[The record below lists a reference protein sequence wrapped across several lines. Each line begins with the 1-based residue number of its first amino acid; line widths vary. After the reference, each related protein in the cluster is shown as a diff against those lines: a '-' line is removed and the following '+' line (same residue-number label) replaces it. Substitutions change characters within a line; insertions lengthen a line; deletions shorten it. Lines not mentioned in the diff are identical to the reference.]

1 MTHSTKTRSNKHQ
14 PKQKQQQSLSLFISF
29 SLSHVNLSTMSSI
42 FLLFVSLLS
51 LLSLSCA
58 QSLRGILIDCGA
70 IAGSTINGNRW
81 LPDAEYISSGTPKI
95 VATAVTVPILSTVR
109 SFPNELHKKFCYV
122 VPVFR
127 GDKYMVRT
135 TYFYGGVNSRDS
147 PPVFDQMV
155 DGTFWSVVN
164 TTDDYALGWSSYY
177 EGVFLAQGKTMSVC
191 IGSNTYT
198 ESDPF
203 ISALEFVLLGDSLY
217 NSTDF
222 GKHGLSLIARHSFGY
237 NGTDNLRYPDDQ
249 FDRFWE
255 PLGDNAHT
263 VAGNKNVSVSGFW
276 NLPPQKVFETALA
289 TRQAESMELR
299 WPPVLL
305 LSSRYYIALYFADNP
320 DSSPEASRVFDV
332 ILNGVTYYRNLNV
345 TSEGVVVFAMSWPLV
360 GATNLTLNPAVGSI
374 RGPLIN
380 GGEIFQLLDLGGRTH
395 TRDAIALD
403 KLRNSIQNPPPDW
416 KGDPCLP
423 RQYSWTGVTCS
434 DGPRI
439 RVVTLNLTNMGL
451 SGSLPREISNL
462 TALTGIW
469 LGNNSLSGLIP
480 DLSSLRRLESLHLE
494 NNHFSGEIP
503 SSLGNIQSLR
513 ELFVQNN
520 NLTGQIPS
528 SLVTKPGLNLKTSP
542 GNHLS
547 SLPPS

>member
-1 MTHSTKTRSNKHQ
+1 
-14 PKQKQQQSLSLFISF
+14 
-29 SLSHVNLSTMSSI
+29 MSSI
-42 FLLFVSLLS
+42 FLLFVFILS
-51 LLSLSCA
+51 LPSVSST
-58 QSLRGILIDCGA
+58 QPLRGTLIDCGA
-70 IAGSTINGNRW
+70 VVDSIINGNKW
-81 LPDAEYISSGTPKI
+81 IPDDKYIWGGTPKI
-95 VATAVTVPILSTVR
+95 LMTAVTEPYLSTVR
-109 SFPNELHKKFCYV
+109 SFPNNLHQKFCYV

-127 GDKYMVRT
+127 GGKYMVRT
-135 TYFYGGVNSRDS
+135 TYFYGGVNGRDS

-164 TTDDYALGWSSYY
+164 TTDDYASGWSSYY

-222 GKHGLSLIARHSFGY
+222 GKYGLSLVARHSFGD
-237 NGTDNLRYPDDQ
+237 NGTDILRYPGDP

-255 PLGDNAHT
+255 PLGDPATTHT

-289 TRQAESMELR
+289 TRQAERMELI

-305 LSSRYYIALYFADNP
+305 TFSRYYIALYFAENP
-320 DSSPEASRVFDV
+320 DLSPEASRVFDV
-332 ILNGVTYYRNLNV
+332 DINGVAYYKNLNV
-345 TSEGVVVFAMSWPLV
+345 TSEGVAVLAKSWPLD
-360 GATNLTLNPAVGSI
+360 GATKITFNPAAGSI

-380 GGEIFQLLDLGGRTH
+380 GGEIFKVLDLGGRTL
-395 TRDAIALD
+395 TRDVIALE
-403 KLRNSIQNPPPDW
+403 KLINSTQNTPPDW

-434 DGPRI
+434 DGGPRI
-439 RVVTLNLTNMGL
+439 RVVSLNLTNMGL
-451 SGSLPREISNL
+451 SGSLPPDISRL

-480 DLSSLRRLESLHLE
+480 DFSSLKRLETLHLE
-494 NNHFSGEIP
+494 DNHFSGEIP
-503 SSLGNIQSLR
+503 SSLGNIQSLS
-513 ELFVQNN
+513 ELFLQNN

-528 SLVTKPGLNLKTSP
+528 NLTTKPGLNLKTS

-547 SLPPS
+547 SLPLS

>member
-1 MTHSTKTRSNKHQ
+1 
-14 PKQKQQQSLSLFISF
+14 
-29 SLSHVNLSTMSSI
+29 MSSI
-42 FLLFVSLLS
+42 FLLFVSILS
-51 LLSLSCA
+51 LLSVSSA
-58 QSLRGILIDCGA
+58 QSIRGTLINCGA
-70 IAGSTINGNRW
+70 VVGSIINGSTW
-81 LPDAEYISSGTPKI
+81 VPDAEYIWSGTPKI
-95 VATAVTVPILSTVR
+95 VTTAVTSPILSTVR
-109 SFPNELHKKFCYV
+109 SFPNSLHQKFCYV

-127 GDKYMVRT
+127 GGKYMVRT
-135 TYFYGGVNSRDS
+135 TYFYGGVNDRNS

-155 DGTFWSVVN
+155 DGTFWGVVN

-191 IGSNTYT
+191 VGSNTYT

-222 GKHGLSLIARHSFGY
+222 GKHGLSLVARHSFGD
-237 NGTDNLRYPDDQ
+237 NGTDNIGYPDDP

-255 PLGDNAHT
+255 PLGDRATAHT

-289 TRQAESMELR
+289 TMELI

-305 LSSRYYIALYFADNP
+305 TRSRYYIALYFADNP
-320 DSSPEASRVFDV
+320 DLSPEASRVFDV
-332 ILNGVTYYRNLNV
+332 IINGVAYCKNLNV
-345 TSEGVVVFAMSWPLV
+345 TSEGVAVFANSWPLD
-360 GATNLTLNPAVGSI
+360 GAMKITFNPAAGSI

-380 GGEIFQLLDLGGRTH
+380 GGEIFQVLDLGGRTL
-395 TRDAIALD
+395 TRDVIALE
-403 KLRNSIQNPPPDW
+403 KLRNSTQNPPPDW
-416 KGDPCLP
+416 NGDPCLP

-434 DGPRI
+434 ESTDGPRI
-439 RVVTLNLTNMGL
+439 RVVSLNLTNMGIA
-451 SGSLPREISNL
+451 GSLPHDISRL

-480 DLSSLRRLESLHLE
+480 DFSSLGRLQTLHLE
-494 NNHFSGEIP
+494 DNNFSGEIP

-513 ELFVQNN
+513 ELFLQNN

-528 SLVTKPGLNLKTSP
+528 NLTTNPGLNLKTSP

-547 SLPPS
+547 SPPPS